1 MSSSEIYQSLLCIG
15 ITLLVVVAIIPLV
28 KKIAN
33 HIGALD
39 IPNERKV
46 HKNPIARL
54 GGLGIFFGF
63 LVGYMLFGKNSIQMN
78 SILIGSF
85 LVVITGMIDDIKPI
99 SAKAK
104 LFGQLLA
111 ASSIVFY
118 GQILLTNI
126 TAFGLNIEFGI
137 FAYPI
142 TLLFIIACMNI
153 INLIDGLDGLASGVS
168 SIFYASV
175 LVICYFMHRTGGLEF
190 TLALIMLGSTLGF
203 LVHNFHPAS
212 IFAGDSGALFMG
224 FIIAVISLLG
234 FKTTVI
240 TSVFIPLMI
249 LAVPIL
255 DTLFA
260 IIRRLLKHQHI
271 YDADKQH
278 LHHQLLNMNFSH
290 RTTVLIIYA
299 INILFAT
306 ASILYTLNDKTDV
319 FIGRIIYGILLVATI
334 WFVLKTNIIT
344 DKKIHLTNIKKE
356 KNIDKNIDKS
366 KKSKVVKKKKK

>member
-1 MSSSEIYQSLLCIG
+1 MFSNQIYNSILCVG
-15 ITLLVVVAIIPLV
+15 ITMLVVVAIIPLV

-33 HIGALD
+33 HVGALD

-63 LVGYMLFGKNSIQMN
+63 LVGYMLFGKNSTQMN

-85 LVVITGMIDDIKPI
+85 IVILTGMIDDIKPI
-99 SAKAK
+99 KAKPK

-118 GQILLTNI
+118 GNILLTHI
-126 TAFGLNIEFGI
+126 TVFGNTIEFGVL
-137 FAYPI
+137 AYPI
-142 TLLFIIACMNI
+142 TLIFIIACMNI
-153 INLIDGLDGLASGVS
+153 INLIDGLDGLAGGIS
-168 SIFYASV
+168 SIFYLSV
-175 LVICYFMHRTGGLEF
+175 IVICYFMNRITGLEC

-203 LVHNFHPAS
+203 LIHNFNPAR

-224 FIIAVISLLG
+224 FIIAIISLLG

-260 IIRRLLKHQHI
+260 IIRRLLKHKSI
-271 YDADKQH
+271 CDADKEH

-290 RTTVLIIYA
+290 RTTVLIIYG

-306 ASILYTLNDKTDV
+306 ASILYTLNDKKDV
-319 FIGRIIYGILLVATI
+319 FIGRIIYVILLIGVI
-334 WFVLKTNIIT
+334 WFVCKTNIIT
-344 DKKIHLTNIKKE
+344 DKKIIF
-356 KNIDKNIDKS
+356 KN
-366 KKSKVVKKKKK
+366 KKSRK

>member
-1 MSSSEIYQSLLCIG
+1 MSSSEIYKSILCVG
-15 ITLLVVVAIIPLV
+15 ITMLVVVAIIPLV
-28 KKIAN
+28 KKIAH

-46 HKNPIARL
+46 HKNPIPRL

-85 LVVITGMIDDIKPI
+85 IVVLTGIFDDIKPI

-118 GQILLTNI
+118 GNILLTHI
-126 TAFGLNIEFGI
+126 TVFGYVLEFGI

-142 TLLFIIACMNI
+142 TLIFIIACMNI
-153 INLIDGLDGLASGVS
+153 INLIDGLDGLAGGIS

-175 LVICYFMHRTGGLEF
+175 IIICSFIGRTSGLEF

-203 LVHNFHPAS
+203 LVHNFHPAR

-224 FIIAVISLLG
+224 FIISVISLLG

-260 IIRRLLKHQHI
+260 IIRRLLKHRPI
-271 YDADKQH
+271 SSADKEH

-290 RTTVLIIYA
+290 RTTVLIIYG

-306 ASILYTLNDKTDV
+306 ASILYTLNDTRDI
-319 FIGRIIYGILLVATI
+319 FIGRIIYGILLVLVI
-334 WFVLKTNIIT
+334 WFVCKTNITT
-344 DKKIHLTNIKKE
+344 DKKIIFKHKKN
-356 KNIDKNIDKS
+356 K
-366 KKSKVVKKKKK
+366 

>member
-1 MSSSEIYQSLLCIG
+1 MSSSEIYSSILCVG
-15 ITLLVVVAIIPLV
+15 VTLLVVVFVIPFV
-28 KKIAN
+28 KKIAY

-46 HKNPIARL
+46 HKNPIPRL

-63 LVGYMLFGKNSIQMN
+63 LVGYMIFCKNSVQMN

-85 LVVITGMIDDIKPI
+85 IIVLTGIFDDIKPI

-104 LFGQLLA
+104 LLGQLLA

-118 GQILLTNI
+118 GNILLTHVTI
-126 TAFGLNIEFGI
+126 FGSLIDFGI
-137 FAYPI
+137 FSYPI
-142 TLLFIIACMNI
+142 TLIFIIACMNV
-153 INLIDGLDGLASGVS
+153 INLIDGLDGLSSGVS

-175 LVICYFMHRTGGLEF
+175 LVICYFMHRTTGLEF

-203 LVHNFHPAS
+203 LIHNFNPAR

-240 TSVFIPLMI
+240 TSVFIPIMI

-260 IIRRLLKHQHI
+260 IIRRLLKHKPI
-271 YDADKQH
+271 SEADKEH

-290 RTTVLIIYA
+290 RTTVLIIYV

-306 ASILYTLNDKTDV
+306 ASILYTLNDKSDV
-319 FIGRIIYGILLVATI
+319 FIGRIIYVILMIVGI
-334 WFVLKTNIIT
+334 WFVCKTNIIT
-344 DKKIHLTNIKKE
+344 DKKIIIKRKRHLKK
-356 KNIDKNIDKS
+356 
-366 KKSKVVKKKKK
+366 

>member
-1 MSSSEIYQSLLCIG
+1 MSSSEIYSSILCVG
-15 ITLLVVVAIIPLV
+15 VTLLVVVAVIPLV
-28 KKIAN
+28 KKIAE

-46 HKNPIARL
+46 HKNPIPRL

-63 LVGYMLFGKNSIQMN
+63 LVGYMLFGKNTIQMN

-85 LVVITGMIDDIKPI
+85 IVVLTGIIDDIKPI
-99 SAKAK
+99 TAKAK
-104 LFGQLLA
+104 MFGQLLA

-118 GQILLTNI
+118 GNILLTHI
-126 TAFGLNIEFGI
+126 TIFGTAVDFGI

-142 TLLFIIACMNI
+142 TLIFIIACMNI
-153 INLIDGLDGLASGVS
+153 INLIDGLDGLAGGIS

-175 LVICYFMHRTGGLEF
+175 LIICYFMNRIGGLEF

-203 LVHNFHPAS
+203 LIHNFHPAR
-212 IFAGDSGALFMG
+212 IFGGDSGALFMG

-260 IIRRLLKHQHI
+260 IIRRLLKHRPI
-271 YDADKQH
+271 SSADKEH

-290 RTTVLIIYA
+290 RTTVLIIYV

-306 ASILYTLNDKTDV
+306 ASILYTLNDKQDV
-319 FIGRIIYGILLVATI
+319 YIGRAIYIILLILGI
-334 WFVLKTNIIT
+334 WFVCKTNIIT
-344 DKKIHLTNIKKE
+344 DKKIIIKNKKIKK
-356 KNIDKNIDKS
+356 
-366 KKSKVVKKKKK
+366 

>member
-1 MSSSEIYQSLLCIG
+1 MSSSEIYSSILCVG
-15 ITLLVVVAIIPLV
+15 ITMLVVVAIIPFV
-28 KKIAN
+28 KKIAI

-46 HKNPIARL
+46 HQKPIPRL

-63 LVGYMLFGKNSIQMN
+63 LVGYMLFGKNTDQMN
-78 SILIGSF
+78 AILIGSF
-85 LVVITGMIDDIKPI
+85 LIVLTGIFDDIKPI
-99 SAKAK
+99 KAKAK
-104 LFGQLLA
+104 ILGQLLS

-118 GQILLTNI
+118 GNILLNHI
-126 TAFGLNIEFGI
+126 TIFGSTIEFGI
-137 FAYPI
+137 LAYPI
-142 TLLFIIACMNI
+142 TLIFIIACMNI
-153 INLIDGLDGLASGVS
+153 INLIDGLDGLSGGIS
-168 SIFYASV
+168 SIFYMSV
-175 LVICYFMHRTGGLEF
+175 IIICYFMNRTSGLEYV
-190 TLALIMLGSTLGF
+190 LALIMLGSTLGF
-203 LVHNFHPAS
+203 LIHNFNPAR

-260 IIRRLLKHQHI
+260 IIRRLLKHKHI
-271 YDADKQH
+271 YDADKEH

-290 RTTVLIIYA
+290 RTTVLIIYV

-306 ASILYTLNDKTDV
+306 ASILYTLNDKSDV
-319 FIGRIIYGILLVATI
+319 FIGRIIYAILLVAGI
-334 WFVLKTNIIT
+334 WFVCKTNIIT
-344 DKKIHLTNIKKE
+344 DKKIIIKKSN
-356 KNIDKNIDKS
+356 KNN
-366 KKSKVVKKKKK
+366 KKK

>member
-1 MSSSEIYQSLLCIG
+1 MKEAIYYSLLVVG
-15 ITLLVVVAIIPLV
+15 VTLLVVASLIPFV
-28 KKIAN
+28 KKVAM

-46 HKNPIARL
+46 HKNPIPRL
-54 GGLGIFFGF
+54 GGLGIFLGF
-63 LVGYMLFGKNSIQMN
+63 LVGYMIFAENTIQMN

-85 LVVITGMIDDIKPI
+85 IIVLTGIFDDIKPI

-104 LFGQLLA
+104 LLGQLLA

-118 GQILLTNI
+118 GNILLTHVTI
-126 TAFGLNIEFGI
+126 FGSLIEFGI
-137 FAYPI
+137 FSYPI
-142 TLLFIIACMNI
+142 TLIFVIACMNI

-175 LVICYFMHRTGGLEF
+175 LVICYFMDRTTGLEF
-190 TLALIMLGSTLGF
+190 VLALIMLGSTLGF
-203 LVHNFHPAS
+203 LVHNFNPAR

-240 TSVFIPLMI
+240 TSVFIPIMI

-260 IIRRLLKHQHI
+260 IIRRLLKHKPI
-271 YDADKQH
+271 SEADKEH

-290 RTTVLIIYA
+290 RTTVLIIYV

-306 ASILYTLNDKTDV
+306 ASILYTLNDKSDV
-319 FIGRIIYGILLVATI
+319 FIGRIIYVILMILGI
-334 WFVLKTNIIT
+334 WFVCKTNIIT
-344 DKKIHLTNIKKE
+344 DKKIIIKRKRH
-356 KNIDKNIDKS
+356 
-366 KKSKVVKKKKK
+366 VKK

>member
-1 MSSSEIYQSLLCIG
+1 MSSSEIYRSILCIG
-15 ITLLVVVAIIPLV
+15 ITMLVVVAIIPLV
-28 KKIAN
+28 KKIAH

-63 LVGYMLFGKNSIQMN
+63 LVGYMLFGTNSNQMN

-85 LVVITGMIDDIKPI
+85 IIVLTGIFDDIKPI

-111 ASSIVFY
+111 SSSIVFY
-118 GQILLTNI
+118 GEILLTNI
-126 TAFGLNIEFGI
+126 SIFGRVIEFHWL
-137 FAYPI
+137 AYPI
-142 TLLFIIACMNI
+142 TLIFIIACMNI
-153 INLIDGLDGLASGVS
+153 INLIDGLDGLAGGIS
-168 SIFYASV
+168 SIFYMSV
-175 LVICYFMHRTGGLEF
+175 LVICYFTGRTLGLDF

-203 LVHNFHPAS
+203 LIHNFHPAR

-260 IIRRLLKHQHI
+260 IIRRLLKHKPI
-271 YDADKQH
+271 SSADKEH

-319 FIGRIIYGILLVATI
+319 FIGRIIYAILLVLVL
-334 WFVLKTNIIT
+334 WFVCKTNIIT
-344 DKKIHLTNIKKE
+344 DKKIIVKK
-356 KNIDKNIDKS
+356 NR
-366 KKSKVVKKKKK
+366 VKKK

>member
-1 MSSSEIYQSLLCIG
+1 MSSNEIYSSILCVG
-15 ITLLVVVAIIPLV
+15 ITMLVVVMIIPFV
-28 KKIAN
+28 KKIAI

-46 HKNPIARL
+46 HKNPIPRL

-63 LVGYMLFGKNSIQMN
+63 LVGYMLFGKNTLEMN

-85 LVVITGMIDDIKPI
+85 FIVLTGIFDDIKPI
-99 SAKAK
+99 KAK
-104 LFGQLLA
+104 VKLLGQLLS
-111 ASSIVFY
+111 ASCIVFY
-118 GQILLTNI
+118 GNILLDHI
-126 TAFGLNIEFGI
+126 TVFGSTIEFGVL
-137 FAYPI
+137 AYPI
-142 TLLFIIACMNI
+142 TLIFIIACMNI
-153 INLIDGLDGLASGVS
+153 INLIDGLDGLAGGIS
-168 SIFYASV
+168 SIFYMSV
-175 LVICYFMHRTGGLEF
+175 IVICYFMNRIHGLEYI
-190 TLALIMLGSTLGF
+190 LALIMLGSTLGF
-203 LVHNFHPAS
+203 LVHNFNPAR

-260 IIRRLLKHQHI
+260 IIRRILKHRHI
-271 YDADKQH
+271 YDADKEH

-290 RTTVLIIYA
+290 RTTVLIIYG

-306 ASILYTLNDKTDV
+306 ASILYTLNDKSDV
-319 FIGRIIYGILLVATI
+319 FIGRIIYAILLVVVI
-334 WFVLKTNIIT
+334 WFVCKTNIIT
-344 DKKIHLTNIKKE
+344 DKKIIMK
-356 KNIDKNIDKS
+356 
-366 KKSKVVKKKKK
+366 KKSIRSNNKN